1 MKMPEMRR
9 GVRQN
14 AESNQ
19 ACRAM
24 DRTLVADREGS
35 ISYVRR
41 AICMTG
47 W

>member
-1 MKMPEMRR
+1 MKMPEMQR
-9 GVRQN
+9 GVCQN

-19 ACRAM
+19 ARRAM
-24 DRTLVADREGS
+24 DRTLVADRKGS
-35 ISYVRR
+35 ISYARR